1 MWRKLARLR
10 SNVQNIGK
18 SPRVADE
25 SMFGG
30 MNGAEF
36 PILVRDMNRARR
48 WNGLSAVFRI
58 VLAPFSVL
66 SCFSS
71 QPQVNGADGLWVTV
85 KLPIYLL
92 CNGCG
97 LQKQRT
103 CDDFGVI
110 MRGG

>member
-10 SNVQNIGK
+10 SNVQNIRK

-36 PILVRDMNRARR
+36 PILVRDMNRTQR
-48 WNGLSAVFRI
+48 WNALSALLRI
-58 VLAPFSVL
+58 VLAPFSIP

-71 QPQVNGADGLWVTV
+71 QPHVHGADGLWVTGEFAQLSEMNHLMV
-85 KLPIYLL
+85 
-92 CNGCG
+92 N
-97 LQKQRT
+97 
-103 CDDFGVI
+103 DS
-110 MRGG
+110 MRYAILM

>member
-36 PILVRDMNRARR
+36 PIL
-48 WNGLSAVFRI
+48 
-58 VLAPFSVL
+58 
-66 SCFSS
+66 
-71 QPQVNGADGLWVTV
+71 PQVNGADGLWVT
-85 KLPIYLL
+85 
-92 CNGCG
+92 
-97 LQKQRT
+97 
-103 CDDFGVI
+103 
-110 MRGG
+110 